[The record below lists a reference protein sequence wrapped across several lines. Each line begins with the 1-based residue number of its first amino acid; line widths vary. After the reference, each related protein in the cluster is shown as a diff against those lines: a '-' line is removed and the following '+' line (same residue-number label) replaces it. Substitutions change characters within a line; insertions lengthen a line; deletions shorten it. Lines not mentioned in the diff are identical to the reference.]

1 MTEKNIILNDLSSW
15 YDSEDIPN
23 GKRKVIQAALK
34 IFSEKGYDATS
45 TSEIAELAGTS
56 QATLFK
62 YFKTK
67 QDLLKFIIDPILE
80 NILPIY
86 LGDFVDIVKSEN
98 KGLEYLVNFMVHDRF
113 QFLVKNK
120 ETYLIVF
127 SQLMINSDMQKQII
141 VFLQENLSNFLDRLF
156 PILEMSGEMR
166 EDIDR
171 LSVLKLVVS
180 QIVFEFIGM
189 YKFTEKPDPTHIDH
203 DLDEIAKLIYHA
215 ISK

>member
-45 TSEIAELAGTS
+45 TAEIAELAGTS

-67 QDLLKFIIDPILE
+67 QDLLQFIIDPILQ
-80 NILPIY
+80 NIIPTY
-86 LGDFVDIVKSEN
+86 FGGFVDIVKSEN
-98 KGLEYLVNFMVHDRF
+98 KGLESLINFMVHDRF
-113 QFLVKNK
+113 HFLVKNK

-127 SQLMINSDMQKQII
+127 SQLMVNVDIQKQISG
-141 VFLQENLSNFLDRLF
+141 FLQANLSNFLDRLF

-171 LSVLKLVVS
+171 LAVLKLVIS

-189 YKFTEKPDPTHIDH
+189 YKFTDNPDPTLIDH